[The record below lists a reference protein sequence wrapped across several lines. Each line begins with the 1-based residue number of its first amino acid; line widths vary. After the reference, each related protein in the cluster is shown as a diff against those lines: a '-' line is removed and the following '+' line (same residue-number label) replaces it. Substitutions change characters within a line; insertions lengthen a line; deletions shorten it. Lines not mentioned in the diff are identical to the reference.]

1 MRGHAGIRL
10 FVYLRATAGVGA
22 MVVQPTREAIAALDP
37 LRERF
42 VVSEIFYSI
51 QGEGTRAGMPCV
63 FVRLQ
68 GCKLRCAWCDTPYAL
83 DRRRGGET
91 MTGEEILQRVRSY
104 GCRFVEFT
112 GGEPLE
118 QWGSIGLMAMLCDE
132 GYTVA
137 VETGGHISIEPLDE
151 RIIRIVDVKCPA
163 SRMTPLMYWR
173 NLELVGERDEVKFVI
188 AERRDYDFACE
199 VMERYRLPERV
210 AAVLFSPA
218 WGLLEPRQLAEWIL
232 QDRLPVRLQLQLHK
246 YIWDPQQRGV

>member
-1 MRGHAGIRL
+1 M
-10 FVYLRATAGVGA
+10 LR
-22 MVVQPTREAIAALDP
+22 QPTREAVEAIDP
-37 LRERF
+37 VRERF
-42 VVSEIFYSI
+42 HVSEIFHSI
-51 QGEGTRAGMPCV
+51 QGEGSRSGMPCV

-68 GCKLRCAWCDTPYAL
+68 GCKLRCVWCDTPYAL
-83 DRRRGGET
+83 DRRDGGQW
-91 MTGEEILQRVRSY
+91 MTGEEILRSVQAY

-118 QWGSIGLMAMLCDE
+118 QWGSFGLMRLLCDE

-151 RIIRIVDVKCPA
+151 RVIGIVDVKCPS

-173 NLELVGERDEVKFVI
+173 NLELLRPHDEVKFVI
-188 AERRDYDFACE
+188 ADRQDYEFARQVIE
-199 VMERYRLPERV
+199 QYRLPERT

-218 WGLLEPRQLAEWIL
+218 FGLISPRQLAEWIL

-246 YIWDPQQRGV
+246 YIWDPHQRGV

>member
-1 MRGHAGIRL
+1 
-10 FVYLRATAGVGA
+10 
-22 MVVQPTREAIAALDP
+22 MVPQPTREALEAIEP
-37 LRERF
+37 LREQFR
-42 VVSEIFYSI
+42 VSEIFYSI

-68 GCKLRCAWCDTPYAL
+68 GCKLRCVWCDTPYAL
-83 DRRRGGET
+83 ERRGGEV
-91 MTGEEILQRVRSY
+91 MTGEQILERVRSY

-118 QWGSIGLMAMLCDE
+118 QWGSFKLMQLLCQE

-137 VETGGHISIEPLDE
+137 VETGGHVSIELLDE
-151 RIIRIVDVKCPA
+151 RVIRIVDVKCPS
-163 SRMTPLMYWR
+163 SRMVRLNYWG
-173 NLELVGERDEVKFVI
+173 NLELLRAHDEVKFVI
-188 AERRDYDFACE
+188 ADRQDYEFARD

-218 WGLLEPRQLAEWIL
+218 FGLLSPRQLAEWIL
-232 QDRLPVRLQLQLHK
+232 QDRLPVRLQLQIHK